1 MLNAIRDMTQRLTIG
16 NQCLA
21 SAGLAASGANALT
34 ANAVTLTIDGLFVAF
49 AAEASIVL
57 GTLPAFNHEGK
68 SASKAT
74 TVPVGFTVKYVLA
87 ANAAGNMALLCG
99 APMDNAGIDP
109 ADWPPL
115 PEGYAPFGGIKV
127 INAGAAAFTPGT
139 TAFATAGVTAT
150 FLNFM
155 TIPPRSV

>member
-1 MLNAIRDMTQRLTIG
+1 MLNAIRDMTQRLAIG

-49 AAEASIVL
+49 AAKASIML

-87 ANAAGNMALLCG
+87 ANAAGYVFTEIAWGGGNRAQKLAPVWKVSPSAL
-99 APMDNAGIDP
+99 
-109 ADWPPL
+109 
-115 PEGYAPFGGIKV
+115 
-127 INAGAAAFTPGT
+127 
-139 TAFATAGVTAT
+139 
-150 FLNFM
+150 
-155 TIPPRSV
+155 